1 MNRTE
6 LNRLADIVIG
16 KLKDKVT
23 IHRYDAYSTNS
34 IYLKFD
40 YGVANSLRISDHPGK
55 KHLKYRFNLMKE
67 QTGTPHYA
75 IMNGEFPMYFYPPE
89 EIDRLV
95 SDILDAK
102 TKKMAQYNSYDAVVR
117 KAAANAEFQQ
127 KGFWAG
133 ARKI

>member
-1 MNRTE
+1 MRAA
-6 LNRLADIVIG
+6 LNDLAEQVIG
-16 KLKDKVT
+16 KLKNKVV

-55 KHLKYRFNLMKE
+55 KHLRYRFNLITE
-67 QTGTPHYA
+67 QTGTPHY
-75 IMNGEFPMYFYPPE
+75 IVMNGEFPMHFYPPE

-95 SDILDAK
+95 NDILDARE
-102 TKKMAQYNSYDAVVR
+102 KKAKYYTSYDAVMK
-117 KAAANAEFQQ
+117 KAAADSRNEQ

-133 ARKI
+133 AKKI

>member
-1 MNRTE
+1 MRAA
-6 LNRLADIVIG
+6 LNDLAERVIG
-16 KLKDKVT
+16 KLKNKVV
-23 IHRYDAYSTNS
+23 IHRYDAHSTNS

-55 KHLKYRFNLMKE
+55 KHLRYRFNLITE
-67 QTGTPHYA
+67 QAGTPHY
-75 IMNGEFPMYFYPPE
+75 IVMNGEFPMHFYPPE

-95 SDILDAK
+95 NDILDAK
-102 TKKMAQYNSYDAVVR
+102 EDKAKYYTSYDAVMK
-117 KAAANAEFQQ
+117 KAAADSRNEQ